1 MNDKY
6 LSISKINHYIKY
18 KLDNDENLKKVYL
31 KGEISN
37 FKNHTSGHFYFTL
50 KDETSRIPAVMFRTS
65 ASKVN
70 FKPVDGMN
78 VLVTGRISC
87 YEASGSYQI
96 YVEEML
102 EDGIGNLYVEF
113 EKLKKKLGDLGY
125 FDQKYKKPIPKF
137 PKRIGVIT
145 ASTGAAIR
153 DIMTTINR
161 RYRLAEVILIP
172 TLVQGEKAG
181 EDIVKSLEKAKD
193 LNLDVIILGRGGGS
207 IEDLWSFNDE
217 TLART
222 IFNLKTPIITGIGH
236 EINFTISDY
245 VADLRAPTPTG
256 AAERCAPDQKD
267 VLNMLNV
274 YQTRLNTA
282 ITTKKDHASRELNK
296 YSSSFVFS
304 SPQRLYSEKEMQL
317 VNLSNALYHSVHTY
331 EMNLEQSLS
340 RYANLLTSTIKD
352 NLSQLNLDINEYKNK
367 LNNSVKFIK
376 DKKENC
382 LRQNAGLLDAYSPLK
397 SLARGYAIVEK
408 DGEAIKSTD
417 NLHTDDTL
425 SIQMYDGKIITK
437 VAEIIKEKQHG

>member
-1 MNDKY
+1 MDDKY

-37 FKNHTSGHFYFTL
+37 FKNHTSGHFYFIL

-70 FKPVDGMN
+70 FKPMDGMN

-102 EDGIGNLYVEF
+102 EDGVGNLYVEF
-113 EKLKKKLGDLGY
+113 EKLKKKLGNLGY

-153 DIMTTINR
+153 DIITTINR

-207 IEDLWSFNDE
+207 IEDLWAFNEELVAD
-217 TLART
+217 A
-222 IFNLKTPIITGIGH
+222 IFKHETPIISAVGH
-236 EINFTISDY
+236 EIDFTISDF
-245 VADLRAPTPTG
+245 VSDLRAPTPTA
-256 AAERCAPDQKD
+256 AAELAVPNNIDLINNINNLK
-267 VLNMLNV
+267 L
-274 YQTRLNTA
+274 RLGKSIMN
-282 ITTKKDHASRELNK
+282 KLELN
-296 YSSSFVFS
+296 
-304 SPQRLYSEKEMQL
+304 
-317 VNLSNALYHSVHTY
+317 
-331 EMNLEQSLS
+331 
-340 RYANLLTSTIKD
+340 
-352 NLSQLNLDINEYKNK
+352 KNK
-367 LNNSVKFIK
+367 LNSILNSYVLKNPKGLYEIKMQKLDNLIDKLETNINIIFDSNSTKYISLIDKMEALNPIRTLKRGYSITKQDGKTIKDIKSVKQGQIITTELEHGK
-376 DKKENC
+376 
-382 LRQNAGLLDAYSPLK
+382 
-397 SLARGYAIVEK
+397 
-408 DGEAIKSTD
+408 IKSEV
-417 NLHTDDTL
+417 
-425 SIQMYDGKIITK
+425 MEVEYGK
-437 VAEIIKEKQHG
+437 